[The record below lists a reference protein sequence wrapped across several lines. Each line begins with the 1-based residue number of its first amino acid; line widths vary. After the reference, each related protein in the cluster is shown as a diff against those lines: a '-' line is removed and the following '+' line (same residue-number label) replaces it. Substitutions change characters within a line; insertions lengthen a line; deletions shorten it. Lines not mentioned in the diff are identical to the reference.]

1 MGAARKIRKGKFRAP
16 RTDQAPLRAEAAQ
29 IAERGVIAG
38 QQQMI
43 AVVDRHVDCGVVI
56 GAAAAAG
63 EGGRLVDHDGAALR
77 GEPHGRGKAGEAG
90 ADDVSRSGHHT
101 RLRSTMRSSLAFGS
115 FTGARGATKPR
126 ATSISRMM

>member
-1 MGAARKIRKGKFRAP
+1 CKRVLAPRAGRVSASHRWMAVVDPLAVCGGVMGAA
-16 RTDQAPLRAEAAQ
+16 
-29 IAERGVIAG
+29 AG
-38 QQQMI
+38 
-43 AVVDRHVDCGVVI
+43 
-56 GAAAAAG
+56 AG
-63 EGGRLVDHDGAALR
+63 EGGRPMDHDAAALR

-90 ADDVSRSGHHT
+90 ADDVCRSGHHT